1 MGKMI
6 MNAKSNGFDL
16 MPKGTFRGGEQQ
28 DTETMPKGTF
38 RGGEQ
43 QDTETMPK
51 GTFRGGEQQGTETM
65 PKGTFRGGEQGMP
78 GAYIPKRTGGA
89 NNVSVKRVSA
99 PNAVKESSPTVAVKS
114 GDKEVYKLPRGTFRA
129 G

>member
-1 MGKMI
+1 MNTNIGGIFMGKMI

-28 DTETMPKGTF
+28 DTETMT
-38 RGGEQ
+38 
-43 QDTETMPK
+43 
-51 GTFRGGEQQGTETM
+51 
-65 PKGTFRGGEQGMP
+65 KGTFRGGEQGMP

-114 GDKEVYKLPRGTFRA
+114 GDKEVYKLPRVHLGRDRFNE
-129 G
+129 

>member
-1 MGKMI
+1 
-6 MNAKSNGFDL
+6 

-43 QDTETMPK
+43 QDTEIMPK
-51 GTFRGGEQQGTETM
+51 GTFRGGEQQDTEIM
-65 PKGTFRGGEQGMP
+65 PKGTFRGGEQGMSD
-78 GAYIPKRTGGA
+78 AYIPKRTGGT
-89 NNVSVKRVSA
+89 NNVSVKRVST
-99 PNAVKESSPTVAVKS
+99 PNVVKGNSPIVTVKAVES

-129 G
+129 R